1 MVFNA
6 MVQSAQPIVSYN
18 YGCGQL
24 LRSNKALRLCII
36 SAVVFALLISGVF
49 VCFSGDIVSLFLP
62 ARTSHAWQYAVAD
75 LPLFAVDYI
84 FFGINVITIGYYT
97 SIERIN
103 LAMRL
108 TLLRGILPVLFFFI
122 LPAWFGVTGI
132 WLAVV
137 AGDIT
142 TTVVIVFLN
151 LKDKNSKKG
160 TSNVDDHFREVTK
173 MIEIGKR
180 SVSK

>member
-1 MVFNA
+1 MHHFRCCVRFA
-6 MVQSAQPIVSYN
+6 DQ
-18 YGCGQL
+18 
-24 LRSNKALRLCII
+24 RS
-36 SAVVFALLISGVF
+36 
-49 VCFSGDIVSLFLP
+49 VCLFLRRYRFLILAGSDEP
-62 ARTSHAWQYAVAD
+62 CLEYAVAG

-132 WLAVV
+132 WLAVA

-142 TTVVIVFLN
+142 TTILI
-151 LKDKNSKKG
+151 LLCRKK
-160 TSNVDDHFREVTK
+160 V
-173 MIEIGKR
+173 
-180 SVSK
+180 

>member
-1 MVFNA
+1 MVH
-6 MVQSAQPIVSYN
+6 SAQPIVSYN

-49 VCFSGDIVSLFLP
+49 VCFSGDIVS
-62 ARTSHAWQYAVAD
+62 WQYAVAG

>member
-1 MVFNA
+1 
-6 MVQSAQPIVSYN
+6 
-18 YGCGQL
+18 
-24 LRSNKALRLCII
+24 
-36 SAVVFALLISGVF
+36 
-49 VCFSGDIVSLFLP
+49 
-62 ARTSHAWQYAVAD
+62 
-75 LPLFAVDYI
+75 
-84 FFGINVITIGYYT
+84 
-97 SIERIN
+97 
-103 LAMRL
+103 MRL

-122 LPAWFGVTGI
+122 LPVWFGVTGI
-132 WLAVV
+132 WLAVA

-180 SVSK
+180 RVLK

>member
-1 MVFNA
+1 M
-6 MVQSAQPIVSYN
+6 
-18 YGCGQL
+18 
-24 LRSNKALRLCII
+24 
-36 SAVVFALLISGVF
+36 
-49 VCFSGDIVSLFLP
+49 
-62 ARTSHAWQYAVAD
+62 
-75 LPLFAVDYI
+75 FAVDYI

-108 TLLRGILPVLFFFI
+108 TLLRGILLVLFFFI

-132 WLAVV
+132 WLAVA

>member
-1 MVFNA
+1 MA
-6 MVQSAQPIVSYN
+6 
-18 YGCGQL
+18 
-24 LRSNKALRLCII
+24 
-36 SAVVFALLISGVF
+36 
-49 VCFSGDIVSLFLP
+49 
-62 ARTSHAWQYAVAD
+62 
-75 LPLFAVDYI
+75 
-84 FFGINVITIGYYT
+84 
-97 SIERIN
+97 
-103 LAMRL
+103 
-108 TLLRGILPVLFFFI
+108 
-122 LPAWFGVTGI
+122 GI
-132 WLAVV
+132 WLAVA

>member
-1 MVFNA
+1 MCIRD
-6 MVQSAQPIVSYN
+6 SN

-62 ARTSHAWQYAVAD
+62 DRTSHAWQYAVAG

-122 LPAWFGVTGI
+122 PVSYTHLLPLMGKAVLM
-132 WLAVV
+132 LAL
-137 AGDIT
+137 IYL
-142 TTVVIVFLN
+142 VIQM
-151 LKDKNSKKG
+151 KS
-160 TSNVDDHFREVTK
+160 T
-173 MIEIGKR
+173 EIQPFIYFQF
-180 SVSK
+180 